1 MTIDLISLI
10 IAVTALT
17 ATILRSIRHSKCFG
31 VEIETRGTKGSLP
44 ESPTNY
50 NNINES
56 SALLT
61 ESKPIDIT
69 NKRKVVKNWL

>member
-1 MTIDLISLI
+1 MIDVISLSLAIGAI
-10 IAVTALT
+10 IISALT
-17 ATILRSIRHSKCFG
+17 HIRRSKCYG
-31 VEIETRGTKGSLP
+31 VEIETRGNKGSLP

-69 NKRKVVKNWL
+69 NKRKVIKNWL